1 MTSPPSAVHSGPMTG
16 RLSRSATVVAD
27 RTLHP
32 TNAKRAA
39 ERTWAALLQPVD
51 PRVVLADR
59 RLEGG
64 RWSLSTRA
72 AGALRG
78 PTTPVALVPPTC
90 EPLRRIGVALHPDR
104 PHGALIDAAAGLA
117 HTHDAD
123 LVLLSV
129 LDADDDAG
137 TQGWPD
143 EAHVAAAR
151 HRLQRAERRAGTVR
165 ARRQL
170 HAGDPVHQLLGLA
183 QEVDLLVLGV
193 PGPAGY
199 ESSGPPPIASSVCRR
214 APIAVLLVPTLPQEA
229 APG

>member
-1 MTSPPSAVHSGPMTG
+1 MTG
-16 RLSRSATVVAD
+16 RLSRSAADAAD
-27 RTLHP
+27 RTFHP
-32 TNAKRAA
+32 ANEKRGA
-39 ERTWAALLQPVD
+39 ERAWAALLHPVD
-51 PRVVLADR
+51 PLVMLADR

-64 RWSLSTRA
+64 RWSLSPRA
-72 AGALRG
+72 AAALRG
-78 PTTPVALVPPTC
+78 PTTPVALVPATC

-104 PHGALIDAAAGLA
+104 PHGTLIDAAAGLA
-117 HTHDAD
+117 NTHDAE

-129 LDADDDAG
+129 VDADDPAD
-137 TQGWPD
+137 TRGWPD
-143 EAHVAAAR
+143 EDQVAAAR

-183 QEVDLLVLGV
+183 AEVDLLVLGT
-193 PGPAGY
+193 PGPVGY
-199 ESSGPPPIASSVCRR
+199 DSSDRPPVAASVCRR